1 MELDTHQ
8 PQGEFQGALLLGKVF
23 NRKPFYFQND
33 TVAWNSLIITRR
45 NTYPCHPRTLILLEM
60 FTISPSPSPYFSLP
74 PAPDAHTNTLIK
86 LGGFPEA
93 YIRIM
98 AFILARLVQFVKR
111 EIRYGIYEQL

>member
-1 MELDTHQ
+1 MSSKDSH
-8 PQGEFQGALLLGKVF
+8 
-23 NRKPFYFQND
+23 PFGDVYHLSI
-33 TVAWNSLIITRR
+33 SL
-45 NTYPCHPRTLILLEM
+45 
-60 FTISPSPSPYFSLP
+60 SPYFSLP